1 MSTQPK
7 ILLYPVGNKI
17 FGGVLI
23 GKFLSLGAVEGRAS
37 FLDATLGIF
46 SRTKYIYI
54 TGTKRYS
61 TILLKINKEN
71 VV

>member
-1 MSTQPK
+1 LDA
-7 ILLYPVGNKI
+7 I
-17 FGGVLI
+17 
-23 GKFLSLGAVEGRAS
+23 EERAS

-61 TILLKINKEN
+61 TILSKINKEN